1 MGWPI
6 AFRAAI
12 ASPAGKPRLV
22 LRRYH
27 WNNTPGRTTRSARS
41 SWNPS
46 AVIGLSPSAGVS
58 AASQSIGV
66 PSWASNRGTLR
77 IGLGGVTQARWALEE
92 LPRGAVCML
101 DIEYDGAPT
110 CTVWSGR
117 ITNHSG
123 IGPQAIVNAYDIL
136 SAASS
141 RTAFIGADE
150 SELFFHCT
158 PDSSHTVPLT
168 ALWPGSSATTLT
180 FGSPPP
186 HERETGGTGAVL
198 VTPASGADPFI
209 LTYTGKSGS
218 QLTGV
223 STSGQFG
230 TTSSN
235 AAAGSTV
242 QEVCWIEDTPARAA
256 AKILTSTGAG
266 TNGAYDTLPASWGFA
281 LPHPFIDQAGIVRT
295 DLDMVPAS
303 GNHDVLT
310 VSTAAQPQGFSWL
323 QEVLQQYGLWLTMR
337 QGQVTARAAIDRWA
351 TVPSATLTLGGDQI
365 LRAAPVRSVFDSS
378 YPVEFGREMTRYG
391 ASSFLSSG
399 GTLPA
404 TRPAAQT
411 HTTQYGYQ
419 IYQNQAAIAARLNSR
434 IASWVT
440 RIPSVVDLRT
450 TLISAQLCPGDWV
463 VLAHPGIWT
472 QSNPTGGPVFAMVS
486 AISVDW
492 QAGAVS
498 LRLHIQHR
506 AEDA

>member
-6 AFRAAI
+6 SFRAAI
-12 ASPAGKPRLV
+12 ASPTGKPRLV
-22 LRRYH
+22 LRRYT
-27 WNNTPGRTTRSARS
+27 WAGTPGRTTRRAFS
-41 SWNPS
+41 SWHS
-46 AVIGLSPSAGVS
+46 GGVLGLSPSAGVS

-66 PSWASNRGTLR
+66 PSWTSNRGTLR
-77 IGLGGVTQARWALEE
+77 IGFGGQVQSEWLLRE
-92 LPRGAVCML
+92 LPRGAVCRL
-101 DIEYDGAPT
+101 QIEYDGVPT
-110 CTVWSGR
+110 CDAWMGR
-117 ITNHSG
+117 VTNHSG
-123 IGPQAIVNAYDIL
+123 IGPQAIVNAYDLL

-141 RTAFIGADE
+141 RSAFGGAGE
-150 SELFFHCT
+150 SELFFNCT
-158 PDSSHTVPLT
+158 ADGHSAALT
-168 ALWPGSSATTLT
+168 ALWTSGSSTALT

-198 VTPASGADPFI
+198 VTPASGADAFI
-209 LTYTGKSGS
+209 LTYTGKSGN

-242 QEVCWIEDTPARAA
+242 QEICWIDDTPARAA

-266 TNGAYDTLPASWGFA
+266 TNGVYDTLPASWGFA
-281 LPHPFIDQAGIVRT
+281 FPRGLLDGSGIVQA
-295 DLDMVPAS
+295 DLDMSPAS
-303 GNHDVLT
+303 GTHNVRT
-310 VSTAAQPQGFSWL
+310 VSTTAQAQGFSWL
-323 QEVLQQYGLWLTMR
+323 QSVLQQYGLWLTMR

-351 TVPSATLTLGGDQI
+351 TVPTAALTIGTEHI
-365 LRAAPVRSVFDSS
+365 LRAAPVRSAYDAS
-378 YPVEFGREMTRYG
+378 YPVEYSRVNTQIGI
-391 ASSFLSSG
+391 APPVSSG
-399 GTLPA
+399 SVLPA
-404 TRPAAQT
+404 TRPAAIQF
-411 HTTQYGYQ
+411 TTDYGYQ
-419 IYQNQAAIAARLNSR
+419 IYQNDAAIATRLNQR
-434 IASWVT
+434 ISSWLT

-450 TLISAQLCPGDWV
+450 TLIGAQLCPGDWV

-486 AISVDW
+486 AVSVDW